1 MEFDMTQDTQP
12 QGISIQLI
20 MMPVLAIALGT
31 AFLYFAAP
39 IMIPLVLA
47 ISLAYVLL
55 PLVEL
60 VKKLKVPHWL
70 AVLIVSIIVLGLLAL
85 VAFFIVLE
93 SADFLS
99 TLPQYKDQIIE
110 KAKEWNASI
119 SQYMG
124 QFEGFFKKPDNL
136 AVDTDKMQSIGHFL
150 LKGISSVTNF
160 VVGGVTLF
168 FLVIF
173 MLMESELFSRKLKR
187 IFGSEHAGATERI
200 LNEISRQMKAYIQVR
215 FYGFLGISLVTTIG
229 LLFLDVQYAYIWG
242 PLAGVLNIIPYIG
255 SFAGAIPPIIVAGI
269 QHNSVM
275 SMVYVAIFFLVIQMI
290 EGNIIM
296 PKLTSSSVDLNAV
309 TVLVSLMYWGWI
321 WGGIGLILSVP
332 ITAAIK
338 VVCDNIEPLKP
349 LGLIMGTERSDPK
362 EIPVDEPMPE

>member
-1 MEFDMTQDTQP
+1 MAQEMESQELSLQ
-12 QGISIQLI
+12 QI
-20 MMPVLAIALGT
+20 MMPVLVIAAAT

-47 ISLAYVLL
+47 ISFAYILL
-55 PLVEL
+55 PFVEF
-60 VKKLKVPHWL
+60 VKKLKAPHWL
-70 AVLIVSIIVLGLLAL
+70 AVLIVCVIVMVIFALL
-85 VAFFIVLE
+85 AFFILIGTTE
-93 SADFLS
+93 FLA

-110 KAKEWNASI
+110 KVKEWNTSI
-119 SQYMG
+119 SEYMG
-124 QFEGFFKKPDNL
+124 QFQGFFQKPQDL
-136 AVDTDKMQSIGHFL
+136 SVDAEKVQSIGHFL

-160 VVGGVTLF
+160 IVGAVTLF
-168 FLVIF
+168 FLTLF
-173 MLMESELFSRKLKR
+173 MLMESELFSRKLKK

-200 LNEISRQMKAYIQVR
+200 INEISRQIKGYIQVR
-215 FYGFLGISLVTTIG
+215 FYAFLGISIVTTLG
-229 LLFLDVQYAYIWG
+229 LLLLDVQYSYIWG
-242 PLAGVLNIIPYIG
+242 PLAGLLNIIPYIG

-275 SMVYVAIFFLVIQMI
+275 SMVYVAIFFLVIQQI

-296 PKLTSSSVDLNAV
+296 PKLTSASVDLNAV
-309 TVLVSLMYWGWI
+309 TVLVSLMYWGWL

-338 VVCDNIEPLKP
+338 VICDNIEPLKP

-362 EIPVDEPMPE
+362 EPPINEVLPE